1 MIKSI
6 PDEYMFGTA
15 FLVNPVTQRM
25 YSLPDGKTIR
35 KARKVYLPKSSDWYD
50 FWTGKKIKGGQ
61 IVDAAAPIE
70 TIPLFIKEG
79 SIVPMGPYMQYATE
93 KAADTV
99 ELRIYT
105 GADAGFVL
113 YEDENDNY
121 NYEHGMYSTIK
132 MSWTEAEKDFTI
144 GDRNGDFPGMVKD
157 RIFRVVWVD
166 SKSGK
171 GLEPAKKSQNIHYS
185 GKEIKIKYK
194 I

>member
-1 MIKSI
+1 
-6 PDEYMFGTA
+6 MFGPA
-15 FLVNPVTQRM
+15 FLVNPVTQRI
-25 YSLPDGKTIR
+25 YSLPDGKTSKNQEKYIFQNR
-35 KARKVYLPKSSDWYD
+35 P
-50 FWTGKKIKGGQ
+50 TGMISGQAKMIQGGQ
-61 IVDAAAPIE
+61 TIDAAAPIE
-70 TIPLFIKEG
+70 TIPLFIKAG
-79 SIVPMGPYMQYATE
+79 SIVPMGPYLQYATE
-93 KAADTV
+93 KAADPV

-105 GADAGFVL
+105 GADAEFVL

-121 NYEHGMYSTIK
+121 NYEHGKYSTIA